1 VCCCCACEHG
11 LAAADPRLPRTVGA
25 EQCAGNAEAFSW
37 PGLPAPRRRTE
48 TAGGAYAASEGVGSA
63 AVALSN
69 LEPSSL
75 QWRAGS
81 CGKADRA
88 VARTETWTSETRDRG
103 GRVAVAVAVAEAV
116 TEGKYG
122 SSSCTFEESRSGGE
136 NALEGTSNPDA

>member
-1 VCCCCACEHG
+1 VLLLLLLLLRVSMAWPPPIPDYHVQSG
-11 LAAADPRLPRTVGA
+11 QSSV
-25 EQCAGNAEAFSW
+25 CAGNAEAFGW

-48 TAGGAYAASEGVGSA
+48 TAGGAYAASEGVASA

-103 GRVAVAVAVAEAV
+103 GRVAVAVAEAE
-116 TEGKYG
+116 E
-122 SSSCTFEESRSGGE
+122 
-136 NALEGTSNPDA
+136 